1 MTLDQIKTSRNPEE
15 AVSKEIIDWMWN
27 DIDIHQP
34 PSPKKS
40 KFTMEVEKKLK
51 IKMQRKNRLRY
62 KEIKR
67 LELLQIQIEKESGED
82 VWYSSRNGIP
92 P

>member
-1 MTLDQIKTSRNPEE
+1 MTLDQINTSRNPEE
-15 AVSKEIIDWMWN
+15 AVSKEIIHWMWN

-51 IKMQRKNRLRY
+51 IK
-62 KEIKR
+62 R
-67 LELLQIQIEKESGED
+67 LELLQIQSEKESGED
-82 VWYSSRNGIP
+82 VWYSSPNGIIP
-92 P
+92 EIISL